1 MLIKFTRYLLV
12 VGLTGVLALPVTV
25 KGQNLT
31 QFAKAP
37 VSDQKLDQKNLESTL
52 KELEDLYAIS
62 IAYPS
67 ALVDSE
73 KRFPAAINTKLSA
86 EENLQRILKGSQL
99 NYRKG
104 SGSFYMLEQSENQ
117 ETVSIPTPSILSYHL
132 SSPSIEKL
140 ERTIQGLVMDD
151 DQIPIPGASILIK
164 GTMNGVVTDVDG
176 KFSLNLPDNS
186 EEAILM
192 VSFIGFTTQEI
203 KVGSTSFFNIE
214 LASSDLALSEV
225 VVTAFGLERD
235 KKALG
240 YSTQSVDGSALT
252 ESRPTNVAN
261 SLSGRISGVQ
271 VTGNSMPGSGAHVVI
286 RGSSSVAGNNQPL
299 VVVDGV
305 PLEQTSSRTY
315 GNGLSEISPDNIKE
329 MTILKGATAA
339 ALYGSRAANG
349 VIMVTTKN
357 GSGTKGLGIE
367 FNSNMTFDNPL
378 IKPDFQNTYGGG
390 SGYRTW
396 YVDGRNGYDADG
408 IRGTAGVDESW
419 GAPMDGSLVP
429 LWYSAPEKVALL
441 PQPNNWEDFWET
453 GHSFSN
459 SIALSGGNEQGSFRA
474 SIGRLDQTSIMADN
488 DYYRNNFKLN
498 TSYKFIPQ
506 LQMSV
511 NAEYVKSGSDNRSFS
526 GSQDFIWAHRHTD
539 YTKLKNWEDYYDVQR
554 LTFRD
559 GDDYPYANWQHEYF
573 SNPFFNQKYLPS
585 SNEKDRLVGSIAL
598 NYDIN
603 ENFSIMARSGTDYWS
618 DSRINI
624 HSAESYKNNVKRF
637 GSYTESVLS
646 SQETNSDVI
655 LTYDKDITQR
665 LSLKFQAGANNRV
678 NHYKSNSVYVGQLTI
693 DGLYNLGNY
702 ASPVTPSS
710 SISEQV
716 VNSVF
721 GSAQF
726 GFNNYLFLDVT
737 GRNDWSST
745 LPTDNNSFFYPSVA
759 MSAVLTDIFD
769 VQSGFLSFAKIR
781 GSIAQV
787 GNDADPYLLNQ
798 VYSSEGLWAGAIPT
812 YAESNE
818 IANRSLKPEITTGK
832 EIGLDL
838 RFLEGR
844 IGIDFTYYHQS
855 TVNQIL
861 AVSISTASGYSSQIL
876 NAGEITNQGIE
887 LTINATPINT
897 ASGFSWFTA
906 FNFARNRNQVVE
918 LAEGLDNYILATQ
931 NSLTSE
937 ARVGQPYGSLYGRR
951 YLRSPEGEIVYNN
964 GLPVIDEGTYVLGN
978 IQPDWIGGW
987 SNSLA
992 YKGLEL
998 NTLIDIK
1005 MGGDIFDVGTGLA
1018 RKTGQYAETETGREE
1033 GVIGEGVKNIGT
1045 TENPEYVPNDV
1056 IAAASTFWNAQN
1068 PRTYH
1073 ETGIFDGSYVKLREL
1088 SLGYV
1093 FPKNFLGNKFI
1104 QTMKLSFVG
1113 RNLAI
1118 LYKNHPHMDPEV
1130 DDKGGNG
1137 QGFSYGEMPSTRNLG
1152 FNLNVT
1158 F

>member
-12 VGLTGVLALPVTV
+12 AGVVGVFSPPIHSYGQSPSQLAIGTASNQRLE
-25 KGQNLT
+25 
-31 QFAKAP
+31 
-37 VSDQKLDQKNLESTL
+37 SKNLESAL

-67 ALVDSE
+67 PMEELDE
-73 KRFPAAINTKLSA
+73 KIPVSINSKLTA
-86 EENLQRILKGSQL
+86 EQNLARILKGSQI
-99 NYRKG
+99 NYKKG
-104 SGSFYMLEQSENQ
+104 SNNFYILQPQQ
-117 ETVSIPTPSILSYHL
+117 ETDTSLSPVKPNQPTTKQQV
-132 SSPSIEKL
+132 EKIV
-140 ERTIQGLVMDD
+140 EGVVVDENEE
-151 DQIPIPGASILIK
+151 PIPGSSILVK
-164 GTMNGVVTDVDG
+164 GTMIGAVTDIDG
-176 KFSLNLPDNS
+176 KFSLSIPDS
-186 EEAILM
+186 QPDPILV
-192 VSFIGFTTQEI
+192 VSFIGFTTKEI
-203 KVGSTSFFNIE
+203 PIGSTSFFNVVLE
-214 LASSDLALSEV
+214 SSDMALNEV

-240 YSTQSVDGSALT
+240 YATQSVDGNALT
-252 ESRPTNVAN
+252 ESRPSNVAN
-261 SLSGRISGVQ
+261 SLSGRIAGVQ
-271 VTGNSMPGSGAHVVI
+271 VTGNSMPGSGAHIVI
-286 RGSSSVAGNNQPL
+286 RGSSSVAGNNEPL

-305 PLEQTSSRTY
+305 PLEQTSSRQY

-329 MTILKGATAA
+329 INILKGATAA

-357 GSGTKGLGIE
+357 GSGSKGIGIE
-367 FNSNMTFDNPL
+367 LNSNMTMDNPL
-378 IKPDFQNTYGGG
+378 VKPDFQNIYGGG
-390 SGYRTW
+390 AGYRTW
-396 YVDGRNGYDADG
+396 YVDGRNGFDSDG

-429 LWYSAPEKVALL
+429 LWYSAPERVPLL

-459 SIALSGGNEQGSFRA
+459 SIALSGGNDQGSFRLA
-474 SIGRLDQTSIMADN
+474 FGRLDQTSIMADN

-498 TSYKFIPQ
+498 TSYKFVPQ

-511 NAEYVKSGSDNRSFS
+511 NAEYIKSGSDNRSYT
-526 GSQDFIWAHRHTD
+526 GSSDFIWSHRHSD
-539 YTKLKNWEDYYDVQR
+539 FTKLKNWEDYYEIQR

-573 SNPFFNQKYLPS
+573 SNPFFNQKYLPN
-585 SNEKDRLVGSIAL
+585 SNEKDRLVGSISL
-598 NYDIN
+598 NYDITDH
-603 ENFSIMARSGTDYWS
+603 FSVMLRSGTDYWS
-618 DSRINI
+618 DTRINI
-624 HSAESYKNNVKRF
+624 NRAESTKNFVKRL
-637 GSYTESVLS
+637 GSYSETVLN
-646 SQETNSDVI
+646 SQETNSDII
-655 LTYDKDITQR
+655 LTFDKNITPR
-665 LSLKFQAGANNRV
+665 LSFKLQAGANNRV
-678 NHYKSNSVYVGQLTI
+678 NNYKSTSVNVGELTI

-710 SISEQV
+710 TIRKQE

-745 LPTDNNSFFYPSVA
+745 LPTSNNSFFYPSVA
-759 MSAVLTDIFD
+759 LSAVITDILD
-769 VQSGFLSFAKIR
+769 IQSGVLSFAKIR
-781 GSIAQV
+781 ASLAQV

-798 VYSSEGLWAGAIPT
+798 VYSSEGLWAGSTPT
-812 YAESNE
+812 YSESNE

-838 RFLEGR
+838 RFFEGR
-844 IGIDFTYYHQS
+844 VGIDFTYYHQS

-876 NAGEITNQGIE
+876 NAGEITNQGVE
-887 LTINATPINT
+887 LAINATPINT
-897 ASGFSWFTA
+897 ASGFSWYTG
-906 FNFARNRNQVVE
+906 FNFARNRNKVVE
-918 LAEGLDNYILATQ
+918 LAEGLENYILGTQ

-964 GLPVIDEGTYVLGN
+964 GLPVLESGTYTLGN

-987 SNSLA
+987 SNSFA
-992 YKGLEL
+992 FKGIEL
-998 NTLIDIK
+998 NALIDMK

-1018 RKTGQYAETETGREE
+1018 RKTGQYIETATGREE
-1033 GVIGEGVKNIGT
+1033 GIIGEGVMNIGSA
-1045 TENPEYVPNDV
+1045 EDPVYVPNDV
-1056 IAAASTFWNAQN
+1056 IASATTFWNSQN

-1073 ETGIFDGSYVKLREL
+1073 ESGIFDASYVKLREL

-1104 QTMKLSFVG
+1104 QSMKLSFVG

-1118 LYKNHPHMDPEV
+1118 LFKNHPHMDPEV
-1130 DDKGGNG
+1130 DMKGGNG
-1137 QGFSYGEMPSTRNLG
+1137 QGFAYGQMPSTRNLG
-1152 FNLNVT
+1152 FNLNVK